1 MIGPGNFFQFFC
13 AFCKTKNAKLDPAAS
28 VASNTA
34 NFGCHH
40 REVHW
45 TCSYVASYKGLI
57 GWRFAFWRKL
67 FVTFLHKTPAICV
80 RELISIVNWFIK
92 RTQESILARC
102 WMRHSSEP
110 NCCQNRTQLQQSVHI
125 HKQFRRYFIMLKYF
139 TVEDRSQKPSSQL
152 ILPPLQM
159 SFLHHL
165 HPLQAELVSSN
176 HLQNNTCHLIM
187 LMHWPFDHLP

>member
-1 MIGPGNFFQFFC
+1 MSSQR
-13 AFCKTKNAKLDPAAS
+13 
-28 VASNTA
+28 TA
-34 NFGCHH
+34 LNLLL
-40 REVHW
+40 
-45 TCSYVASYKGLI
+45 CSCKGLI
-57 GWRFAFWRKL
+57 GWRFAFWWKL

-110 NCCQNRTQLQQSVHI
+110 NCCQNRFNKVHTHI
-125 HKQFRRYFIMLKYF
+125 SNSEDIFIMLKYF
-139 TVEDRSQKPSSQL
+139 MIEDRSQKPSPQL

-176 HLQNNTCHLIM
+176 HLQNNTLMSFNHAYALTIWPPPLKDIPFNFM
-187 LMHWPFDHLP
+187 LGR

>member
-1 MIGPGNFFQFFC
+1 MSSQRTAVNLLLFS
-13 AFCKTKNAKLDPAAS
+13 CK
-28 VASNTA
+28 
-34 NFGCHH
+34 
-40 REVHW
+40 R
-45 TCSYVASYKGLI
+45 LI

-67 FVTFLHKTPAICV
+67 FVTFLHKTICV

-110 NCCQNRTQLQQSVHI
+110 KIVHSFNKVYTY
-125 HKQFRRYFIMLKYF
+125 KQFRRYFIMLKYF
-139 TVEDRSQKPSSQL
+139 TIENWSQKPSSQL

-159 SFLHHL
+159 SLLHHL

-176 HLQNNTCHLIM
+176 HLQNNT
-187 LMHWPFDHLP
+187 LMSFNHAYPLTIWPPSFQRKR